1 MNGLSSTALAKQTN
15 LAQAIPKRSRVRSAA
30 SLIKRPTRATA
41 SMLIPARVVAAFTD
55 PQSRSVEARASGI
68 ESRNSLSLRVNPLCT
83 SAEYP
88 PTKSTPTVFAASSIA
103 RPRSI
108 GLPCAP
114 SVKIETGVT
123 AIRLFAIRM
132 PISSPIWSTVLTKST
147 ATRSIFSRTRSA
159 VLPTDSV
166 AQSRKLNPS
175 VTVRMSRCSI
185 SVMRTVSRISAWLYS
200 IKTEVGSQRS
210 VFLSD
215 F

>member
-1 MNGLSSTALAKQTN
+1 
-15 LAQAIPKRSRVRSAA
+15 
-30 SLIKRPTRATA
+30 
-41 SMLIPARVVAAFTD
+41 MLIPARVVAAFTD
-55 PQSRSVEARASGI
+55 PQRRSVDASASGI

-83 SAEYP
+83 RAEYP
-88 PTKSTPTVFAASSIA
+88 PTKSTPTVLAASSIA
-103 RPRSI
+103 RPRSM
-108 GLPCAP
+108 GLPRAP

-123 AIRLFAIRM
+123 AMRLFAIRM

-185 SVMRTVSRISAWLYS
+185 SVMRMVSRISAWLYS
-200 IKTEVGSQRS
+200 MERLATEARRRREKKGTLGRVHY
-210 VFLSD
+210 FLRLCIPWLQNSITK
-215 F
+215 FLLTSR